1 MSWHEP
7 WAAEIKLAPKSV
19 RKRHSLVFITGRTNR
34 SPFFWGLL
42 IDKYGSLRAF
52 GAMALRKFYSIF
64 HRMIL
69 SSSDIAKSDHD
80 ARV

>member
-1 MSWHEP
+1 LPPKAFGS
-7 WAAEIKLAPKSV
+7 AIRLFLLQAE
-19 RKRHSLVFITGRTNR
+19 RTEA
-34 SPFFWGLL
+34 PFFWGLL

-52 GAMALRKFYSIF
+52 GAMVLRKFYSIF